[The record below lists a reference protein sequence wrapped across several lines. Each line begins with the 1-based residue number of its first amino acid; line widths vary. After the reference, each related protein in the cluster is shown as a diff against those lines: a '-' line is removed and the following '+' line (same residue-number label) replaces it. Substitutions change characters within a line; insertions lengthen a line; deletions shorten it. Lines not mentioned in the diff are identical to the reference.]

1 MNNLSIG
8 VVLVTYN
15 RLEELKKAIPCYE
28 NQTVKPKYII
38 VVNNCSTGGTDE
50 YLKEWMRRTRAYA
63 AIGECVTG
71 AGSVMEKL
79 AYLKEM
85 DAGGK
90 TKDGPDDGDHNGL
103 EDGQPHPEYS
113 IVWNDEGD
121 IKKILITI
129 PENRGGSGGFYAGL
143 KIAATRTDANWIW
156 VADDDAF
163 PEQDAFETAD
173 HFVKIN
179 RKMLR
184 KTSAFCGMC
193 VDDNRKAATLHQ
205 ARMKKTIF
213 GRQDLPVSE
222 KEFEKDCFEIDLYT
236 FAGTF
241 LRREA
246 LLKAGLPM
254 EDFFIYQDD
263 YEHAC
268 RMRKLG
274 HIYCVPGIVIHHNDN
289 YMVANEVS
297 WRDYYASR
305 NIVMMYKWH
314 FDRYSLLMRVLRRFL
329 MVCTSRNVKKIKVTI
344 SAISDGMKEKRG
356 LHEVYRPGWKG

>member
-8 VVLVTYN
+8 VVLVTFN

-28 NQTVKPKYII
+28 EQTLKPKYII
-38 VVNNCSTGGTDE
+38 VVNNCSTDGTDE
-50 YLKEWMRRTRAYA
+50 YLADW
-63 AIGECVTG
+63 IGEARPYFVSANEIAACVGTM
-71 AGSVMEKL
+71 ANKL
-79 AYLKEM
+79 VHMKKM
-85 DAGGK
+85 DAWS
-90 TKDGPDDGDHNGL
+90 DPDDGDHNGL
-103 EDGQPHPEYS
+103 EDDQPHPEYS
-113 IVWNDEGD
+113 IVWNNEGD

-163 PEQDAFETAD
+163 PEPDAFDVAD
-173 HFVKIN
+173 HFVKAN

-193 VDDNRKAATLHQ
+193 VDDNKKAATLHQ

-213 GRQDLPVSE
+213 GRQDLPVSA
-222 KEFEKDCFEIDLYT
+222 KEFEKDYFEIDLYT

-274 HIYCVPGIVIHHNDN
+274 HIYCVPGVVIHHNDN

-314 FDRYSLLMRVLRRFL
+314 FDKYSMLMRTMRRFL
-329 MVCTSRNVKKIKVTI
+329 MVCTSRNLKKIKVTVT
-344 SAISDGMKEKRG
+344 AIRDGLKEKRG

>member
-1 MNNLSIG
+1 MKNLSIG
-8 VVLVTYN
+8 VVLVTFN

-38 VVNNCSTGGTDE
+38 VVNNCSTDGTDKF
-50 YLKEWMRRTRAYA
+50 L
-63 AIGECVTG
+63 
-71 AGSVMEKL
+71 AGWI
-79 AYLKEM
+79 
-85 DAGGK
+85 GK
-90 TKDGPDDGDHNGL
+90 TKPYSAPSADEAAGLGSMAKKMAQLKQMDTWSEPDDGDHEGIT
-103 EDGQPHPEYS
+103 DSQQHPEYS
-113 IVWNDEGD
+113 VVWNDEGE

-143 KIAATRTDANWIW
+143 KYAAARIDANWIW

-163 PEQDAFETAD
+163 PEPDAFETAD
-173 HFVKIN
+173 CFAKSN
-179 RKMLR
+179 REMMR
-184 KTSAFCGMC
+184 KCSAFCGMC
-193 VDDNRKAATLHQ
+193 VDDNKKAATLHQ
-205 ARMKKTIF
+205 ARMVRTIV

-222 KEFEKDCFEIDLYT
+222 KEFEKEFFEIDLYT

-246 LLKAGLPM
+246 LVKAGLPM

-274 HIYCVPGIVIHHNDN
+274 HIYCVPGVVIHHNDN

-314 FDRYSLLMRVLRRFL
+314 FDRYSTLMRMLRRFVV
-329 MVCTSRNVKKIKVTI
+329 VCTSRNGKKIKVTAD
-344 SAISDGMKEKRG
+344 AIRDGWKEIRG
-356 LHEVYRPGWKG
+356 LHEIYRPGWKA